1 MQPAE
6 NSLQSSLTLPPA
18 TLLKKSLNPDLNLL
32 KKSPIS
38 DPTSSPS
45 PPLPTA
51 YIPALST
58 FAPPPP
64 SSKSVFS
71 PPPKQPTTMASTL
84 STPTS
89 TLSTNRP
96 SSSPGGI
103 RTEDSGD
110 WQPQPRRPRGPRKQH
125 FNGTPKTFIKSSL
138 RNHPGSIF

>member
-1 MQPAE
+1 MQPEE

-18 TLLKKSLNPDLNLL
+18 TLLKKSLNPDSNTLLN
-32 KKSPIS
+32 KSLMP
-38 DPTSSPS
+38 DPTSSPP

-71 PPPKQPTTMASTL
+71 PPPKQPTTTARS
-84 STPTS
+84 SRPTS
-89 TLSTNRP
+89 PTSSRRP
-96 SSSPGGI
+96 SPSLGGI
-103 RTEDSGD
+103 RTEVDSGD
-110 WQPQPRRPRGPRKQH
+110 WQPRRPRGPRQQQR